1 MNVKAERN
9 DEHQQDNPSSLADCL
24 EADTTGE
31 LAEEILHRLHE
42 MQTRLEREKQK
53 LQHPETYRAI
63 LAGLGAIEGA
73 ESVMQMYIASKL

>member
-1 MNVKAERN
+1 MQAETHA
-9 DEHQQDNPSSLADCL
+9 EQQEDIPPSLAECL

-31 LAEEILHRLHE
+31 FAEEILHRLHE
-42 MQTRLEREKQK
+42 MRIRLEREKQK
-53 LQHPETYRAI
+53 LHQPDTYRAI

>member
-1 MNVKAERN
+1 MQAKIHDAQPTENR
-9 DEHQQDNPSSLADCL
+9 PSLAECL

-63 LAGLGAIEGA
+63 LAGLEAIEGA
-73 ESVMQMYIASKL
+73 ESVMQMYIASNF

>member
-1 MNVKAERN
+1 MQAEIHDTQPTEDR
-9 DEHQQDNPSSLADCL
+9 PSLTECL

-63 LAGLGAIEGA
+63 LAGLEAIEGA
-73 ESVMQMYIASKL
+73 KSVMQMYIASKF

>member
-1 MNVKAERN
+1 MQAEIHDTQPTENR
-9 DEHQQDNPSSLADCL
+9 PSLADCL

-63 LAGLGAIEGA
+63 LAGLEAIEGA
-73 ESVMQMYIASKL
+73 ESVMRMYIASKL